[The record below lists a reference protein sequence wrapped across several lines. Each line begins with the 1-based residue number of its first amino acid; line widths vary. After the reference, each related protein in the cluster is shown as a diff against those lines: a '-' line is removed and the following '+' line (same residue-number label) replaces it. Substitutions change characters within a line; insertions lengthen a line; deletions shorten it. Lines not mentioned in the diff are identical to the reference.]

1 MEVYFPVIIETL
13 EANEGLVL
21 VTSFVAGK
29 PWPFWTKAESV
40 LLDRQPLI
48 QDVTTRGYSG
58 WVKGTIHSQSMGFT
72 FVEVG
77 DFLIPVLQDR
87 LRENFDIKVNRRIEG

>member
-13 EANEGLVL
+13 EATDGLVL
-21 VTSFVAGK
+21 VTPFVAGK

-40 LLDRQPLI
+40 VLDCQPLVK
-48 QDVTTRGYSG
+48 DVFTRGYSG
-58 WVKGTIHSQSMGFT
+58 WVRGTIHSQSMGFT

-77 DFLIPVLQDR
+77 DFLIPVLQDL
-87 LRENFDIKVNRRIEG
+87 LRERIDIK